1 MSNLSLVFKKYS
13 IPAIFLILGIVLFVI
28 GAKNNQGSTF
38 MISSIMMFLA
48 GGMSVL
54 FSSGKMKSKILL
66 GFGALAGIAAI
77 YTLYASYA
85 TVGEAIEHEEKY
97 KAIKAESRQNLE
109 DVRYIQKEYKKRYNK
124 FIDNWDDLVDFVKNG
139 KMDKYISEGTVPSRR
154 ITIEERDYLY
164 GDNRAIDVNMN
175 ELEAYLLSQWAE
187 GPKYADF
194 AGFVRDTAQI
204 SIMEGKF
211 ESDSYTKS
219 RDKMGLGTFNPDNL
233 PYIPG
238 TDKKK
243 KWKFETKDSVAVGTM
258 KVPAI
263 KVSGM
268 LPITAFKGKK
278 KKDEIFFGT
287 LTSGDLT
294 GSWENE

>member
-109 DVRYIQKEYKKRYNK
+109 DVRYIQKE
-124 FIDNWDDLVDFVKNG
+124 
-139 KMDKYISEGTVPSRR
+139 
-154 ITIEERDYLY
+154 
-164 GDNRAIDVNMN
+164 
-175 ELEAYLLSQWAE
+175 
-187 GPKYADF
+187 
-194 AGFVRDTAQI
+194 
-204 SIMEGKF
+204 
-211 ESDSYTKS
+211 
-219 RDKMGLGTFNPDNL
+219 
-233 PYIPG
+233 
-238 TDKKK
+238 
-243 KWKFETKDSVAVGTM
+243 
-258 KVPAI
+258 
-263 KVSGM
+263 
-268 LPITAFKGKK
+268 
-278 KKDEIFFGT
+278 
-287 LTSGDLT
+287 
-294 GSWENE
+294 